1 MNKKIF
7 VLGLSM
13 AFVFSIGNNVYA
25 NNTSIESQQE
35 ENRTYVY
42 EVIKV
47 GEKSITLLYQ
57 GEIKDDSM
65 IMVEIDKE

>member
-47 GEKSITLLYQ
+47 GEKKCNFALSRRNQ
-57 GEIKDDSM
+57 R
-65 IMVEIDKE
+65 

>member
-35 ENRTYVY
+35 EDHTYVY

-57 GEIKDDSM
+57 G
-65 IMVEIDKE
+65 